1 MSIRAEKVGGL
12 IRELLSEIVRPIAS
26 EINAGLLTIT
36 SVRVTDDLKHAR
48 IYVSAFGGRAST
60 TDVLEVLEQQKRRIR
75 SELAHKMKIRFVPE
89 LSFYRDDTLEEMQQI
104 QTLLNS
110 VKKDEDKEA
119 EDKVKDE

>member
-1 MSIRAEKVGGL
+1 MGGL
-12 IRELLSEIVRPIAS
+12 IRELLSEIVRPLAS

-36 SVRVTDDLKHAR
+36 SVRVSDDLKHAR

-60 TDVLEVLEQQKRRIR
+60 TDVLDTLEQQKRRIR

-89 LSFYRDDTLEEMQQI
+89 LTFYRDDTLEEMQQI

-110 VKKDEDKEA
+110 VKKDEEK
-119 EDKVKDE
+119 